1 MNSKCT
7 TALAAVLVLLIA
19 GCDNQSA
26 MQALPTVNDA
36 NCQIEKIKRIQNK
49 AARQEFA
56 GQCSRR
62 TSGIAPTENP
72 KNWLELT
79 GPDGGK

>member
-1 MNSKCT
+1 MSKKYMT
-7 TALAAVLVLLIA
+7 TLAVVLVLLVA
-19 GCDNQSA
+19 GCDNKPAVQS
-26 MQALPTVNDA
+26 LPEVNDA
-36 NCQIEKIKRIQNK
+36 NCQIEKIKQIQDK

-72 KNWLELT
+72 KNWLEFT
-79 GPDGGK
+79 RPDGGK